1 MFPQLTAL
9 FAALLFGASAP
20 FAKLLLSDVKPLQLA
35 GLLYLG
41 SGGGLFIIRLV
52 RNTIIKNHTEKN
64 TISRREI
71 KWLAGAVLCGGIA
84 APVALMTGL
93 DKSSAAVASLL
104 LNFEVVA
111 TSAIAV
117 IFFRER
123 TGRSVWLSVSLITF
137 AGILLSLDIS
147 GEWRISPG
155 ALGIL
160 LACVLWG
167 FDNNFLR
174 NISSR
179 DPFFIVIV
187 KGLVSGV
194 FSLFLSHMIGYA
206 MPPINIILRALFIGF
221 ISYGFSLVL
230 FILAL
235 RDLGSSRTSAL
246 FGMAPFLGAAL
257 SLIVFRENQ
266 NMLFYFSLPFMITGA
281 WLLFHEKHGHLHRHE
296 ALAHSHPHI
305 HNDKHHDHTHEEN
318 ATSADKP
325 HSHYHVH
332 KERVHDHRHFPDIHH
347 RHFH

>member
-52 RNTIIKNHTEKN
+52 RNNIIKNKAEKN
-64 TISRREI
+64 MIRLREI

-84 APVALMTGL
+84 APIALMTGL
-93 DKSSAAVASLL
+93 DRSSAAVASLL

-123 TGRSVWLSVSLITF
+123 TGRNVWLSVSLITF

-147 GEWRISPG
+147 GEWKISPG

-187 KGLVSGV
+187 KGLVSGA
-194 FSLFLSHMIGYA
+194 FSLVLSHVLGYT
-206 MPPINIILRALFIGF
+206 MPPVHIMLRALFIGF

-257 SLIVFRENQ
+257 SLLVFRENQ
-266 NMLFYFSLPFMITGA
+266 NMLFYLSLPLMITGA

-296 ALAHSHPHI
+296 ALAHRHRHR
-305 HNDKHHDHTHEEN
+305 HDDGHHDHAHAPGEKT
-318 ATSADKP
+318 TR

-332 KERVHDHRHFPDIHH
+332 NKTKHSHEHFPDIHH
-347 RHFH
+347 RHYH